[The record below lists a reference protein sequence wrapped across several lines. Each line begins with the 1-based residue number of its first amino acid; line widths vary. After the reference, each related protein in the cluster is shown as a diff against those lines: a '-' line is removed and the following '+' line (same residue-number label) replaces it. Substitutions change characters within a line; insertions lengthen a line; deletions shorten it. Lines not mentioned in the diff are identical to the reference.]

1 MFLRDHVHSRERGQT
16 ETALPPEVYK
26 CSCCLALCKG
36 CSRRLRV
43 SFLLILLCAQSFRV
57 DAGEVLT
64 LNSGQQTLVQTP
76 VTAAQ
81 NLICAGLEMTRTD
94 IDFLTVLN

>member
-1 MFLRDHVHSRERGQT
+1 MSL
-16 ETALPPEVYK
+16 
-26 CSCCLALCKG
+26 
-36 CSRRLRV
+36 
-43 SFLLILLCAQSFRV
+43 LLILLCAQSIRV

-64 LNSGQQTLVQTP
+64 LNSGQQTPVQTP